1 MQEPV
6 RTIKGV
12 HYLQAQASGI
22 DFEAK
27 QVHCTEVYAHREEV
41 QPGSWKSQP
50 KAELSIPY
58 DKLVIATGT
67 KSNTFGVPGITSQEE
82 AGGVSPSGTSRH
94 NVFFLKQLE
103 HARAIRNRIIECF
116 ERASSPSVSEAE
128 RRRLLTFVVV
138 GGGPTSIEFTS
149 ELYDFLTRD
158 VSLWYPDLAESHSV
172 TLVEAGKHLL
182 GSFDETLSTYVERK
196 FKRRQ
201 IRLLT
206 GESVKKVRGNSV
218 ELSSGTVVNFGVCV
232 WSTGNSPLDFIKQ
245 LRLEMSRWVGSDCT
259 FVIMN
264 DAPQRQGRILVG
276 PRLEVSGRE
285 DVYALGDCAEDRWWL
300 FIWDGKVET
309 QVHSWGRGNALFE

>member
-1 MQEPV
+1 MNKRYFQN
-6 RTIKGV
+6 
-12 HYLQAQASGI
+12 QASGV

-50 KAELSIPY
+50 KAEISLPY

-67 KSNTFGVPGITSQEE
+67 KSNTFKVPGIASKEE
-82 AGGVSPSGTSRH
+82 SGEMNPSGTSRH

-116 ERASSPSVSEAE
+116 ERASSPSVPEAE
-128 RRRLLTFVVV
+128 KRRLLTFVVV

-158 VSLWYPDLAESHSV
+158 VSLWYPDLANSHSV

-182 GSFDETLSTYVERK
+182 GSFDETLSSHVERK
-196 FKRRQ
+196 FKKRQ
-201 IRLLT
+201 IQMLT

-218 ELSSGTVVNFGVCV
+218 ELSSGRVLNFGVCV
-232 WSTGNSPLDFIKQ
+232 WSTGNSPLDFVQQ
-245 LRLEMSRWVGSDCT
+245 LGLEMSRWVTVCL
-259 FVIMN
+259 N
-264 DAPQRQGRILVG
+264 
-276 PRLEVSGRE
+276 
-285 DVYALGDCAEDRWWL
+285 
-300 FIWDGKVET
+300 
-309 QVHSWGRGNALFE
+309 

>member
-1 MQEPV
+1 MFFEINTIKLQMLRRCPCHTPRLHIFIRRLSSSSKPRVVVLGAGWGGFRVARDLDKTKFDVTVVSPRNHFLFTPLLPSTTVGTLEFRCVQEPV

-22 DFEAK
+22 DFEVK
-27 QVHCTEVYAHREEV
+27 KVHCTEVYAHREEV
-41 QPGSWKSQP
+41 APGSWKSQP
-50 KAELSIPY
+50 KAQLSLPY
-58 DKLVIATGT
+58 DKLVIAAGT

-82 AGGVSPSGTSRH
+82 AGEISPSGTSRH

-158 VSLWYPDLAESHSV
+158 VSLWYPDLATSHSV

-196 FKRRQ
+196 FKSRQ

-218 ELSSGTVVNFGVCV
+218 ELSSGEKSSENQF
-232 WSTGNSPLDFIKQ
+232 
-245 LRLEMSRWVGSDCT
+245 
-259 FVIMN
+259 
-264 DAPQRQGRILVG
+264 
-276 PRLEVSGRE
+276 
-285 DVYALGDCAEDRWWL
+285 
-300 FIWDGKVET
+300 
-309 QVHSWGRGNALFE
+309 